1 MSDKPE
7 SAADLFDQ
15 ASSMIEEMQRETTTT
30 LPALPLPSLLER
42 CTELLF
48 SDTAPVL
55 HAVHVFDG
63 LPLAKP
69 EWWEKRTVNL
79 SCVSVGDMMAELRRT
94 GLGDTEISELI
105 ADHVGGL
112 RAALQVRGRDLLVL
126 IPTGFAGAPLM
137 IEGAQNHVIV
147 AHPAA
152 LGTTAKLG
160 EYTRPFDPT
169 ATHRI
174 EDFADCIFG
183 DHRPLFRALQVQA
196 FDFLLPP
203 DGEVQVK
210 EVAAEAE
217 GKAYEKLCSK
227 LGYSPSKFDKFT
239 VKTNDSPALHRSDV
253 GESLALIS
261 AFVRRATDITAYF
274 DIAPDIDWTH
284 IYKTLDGALAN
295 QGKDFFEMVE
305 SGVSGR
311 SDFDRIMMY
320 LAASAH
326 FHRAGLRLHALDFVG
341 RAEQL
346 IRPSD
351 RWLRVLAA
359 TLKVEMNA
367 QNDAVWYLTSDAVEA
382 TDGQVRKGIEN
393 VLTTIAPKPATAEHG
408 HALLMAHWQT
418 HPPADIGRKRKLIE
432 IGTTREEVPGQGS
445 TRKLAEVCK
454 NLGLDF
460 VTVDMDPRNGREAQ
474 QMFDRMGY
482 DFKAVTSKGEDFLAA
497 YDGEIDFV
505 FLDAYDFDH
514 GMHSE
519 IRQSRYEKFL
529 GARIDEEACH
539 KMHLDCAEALI
550 AKLAPDGLICFDDTW
565 QDENGNW
572 TAKGTTAMP
581 FLLANGFEVIRKENK
596 AALLKRV

>member
-1 MSDKPE
+1 MTDKPD

-15 ASSMIEEMQRETTTT
+15 ASSMIEEMQRETATT

-48 SDTAPVL
+48 SDAVPVL
-55 HAVHVFDG
+55 HAVHVLAG

-105 ADHVGGL
+105 ADHIGGL
-112 RAALQVRGRDLLVL
+112 RAALQARGKDLLVL
-126 IPTGFAGAPLM
+126 IPTGFAQSPVL

-147 AHPAA
+147 AHPAT
-152 LGTTAKLG
+152 LWTTAKLG
-160 EYTRPFDPT
+160 EYTRPFEPT
-169 ATHRI
+169 AVHRI

-183 DHRPLFRALQVQA
+183 DHRSLFRALQVRA
-196 FDFLLPP
+196 FDFVLPQ

-210 EVAAEAE
+210 EVAVSTE
-217 GKAYEKLCSK
+217 GKPFEKLCNK
-227 LGYSPSKFDKFT
+227 LGYSPAKFDKLT
-239 VKTNDSPALHRSDV
+239 IKASAAPAVHRSDV
-253 GESLALIS
+253 GETVALIS
-261 AFVRRATDITAYF
+261 GFMRRVTEIADYF

-295 QGKDFFEMVE
+295 QGADFFELVE
-305 SGVSGR
+305 NGVTGR

-326 FHRAGLRLHALDFVG
+326 FHQAGLRLHALDFAG

-346 IRPSD
+346 IQPSD
-351 RWLRVLAA
+351 RWLRVLVA
-359 TLKVEMNA
+359 TLKVDLNA
-367 QNDAVWYLTSDAVEA
+367 QNDAVWYLASDAVEA
-382 TDGQVRKGIEN
+382 VQGNLRKTLDT
-393 VLTTIAPKPATAEHG
+393 VLTTIAPKPAAAEHG
-408 HALLMAHWQT
+408 HALLMTHWQT
-418 HPPADIGRKRKLIE
+418 NPPADIGRKRKLIE

-539 KMHLDCAEALI
+539 KMHLDCAESLI
-550 AKLAPDGLICFDDTW
+550 TKLAPDGLICFDDTW

>member
-1 MSDKPE
+1 MTDKPE
-7 SAADLFDQ
+7 IAADLFDQ
-15 ASSMIEEMQRETTTT
+15 ASSMIEEMQRETATT

-42 CTELLF
+42 CTELLL
-48 SDTAPVL
+48 SDAAPVL

-63 LPLAKP
+63 LPLANP
-69 EWWEKRTVNL
+69 DWWEKRTVNL
-79 SCVSVGDMMAELRRT
+79 SCVSMGDMMAELRRT
-94 GLGDTEISELI
+94 GLDDADISALI
-105 ADHVGGL
+105 ADHIGGL
-112 RAALQVRGRDLLVL
+112 RASLQARGQDLLVL
-126 IPTGFAGAPLM
+126 IPTAFAEAPMLV
-137 IEGAQNHVIV
+137 EGAQNHVIV

-152 LGTTAKLG
+152 LGTAKLG
-160 EYTRPFDPT
+160 DYTRPFEPT
-169 ATHRI
+169 AIHRI

-183 DHRPLFRALQVQA
+183 DHRPLFRALQVHA

-210 EVAAEAE
+210 EVAVSAE
-217 GKAYEKLCSK
+217 GKPFEKLCGK
-227 LGYSPSKFDKFT
+227 LGYNPAKFDKLS
-239 VKTNDSPALHRSDV
+239 VKATANPAVHMSDV
-253 GESLALIS
+253 GETLALIS
-261 AFVRRATDITAYF
+261 GFTRRVTDIAAYY
-274 DIAPDIDWTH
+274 DVTPDIDWPH
-284 IYKTLDGALAN
+284 IYKTLDGALSN
-295 QGKDFFEMVE
+295 QGADFFELVE
-305 SGVSGR
+305 NGVSGR

-326 FHRAGLRLHALDFVG
+326 FHQAGLRLHALDFAG

-346 IRPSD
+346 IKPGD
-351 RWLRVLAA
+351 RWLRVLTAQ
-359 TLKVEMNA
+359 LKIEQQA
-367 QNDAVWYLTSDAVEA
+367 QNDAVWLIASDAVESA
-382 TDGQVRKGIEN
+382 TGHVRTKLDTAFAG
-393 VLTTIAPKPATAEHG
+393 IAPKPSDQEHG

-418 HPPADIGRKRKLIE
+418 NPPADIGRKRKLIE
-432 IGTTREEVPGQGS
+432 VGTTREEVPGQGS

-529 GARIDEEACH
+529 GSRIDEEACH

-550 AKLAPDGLICFDDTW
+550 TKLAPDGLICFDDTW
-565 QDENGNW
+565 QDDDGNW

-581 FLLANGFEVIRKENK
+581 FLLANGFEVIRKENR